1 MAGHNLM
8 EEKFEEIK
16 VFGSPALLSGQ
27 RFDHGSVPE
36 GLYIYEVRHS
46 ASRWD
51 EPVQVAK
58 CVVNNFMGTLVTR
71 TPFVLQEDGCL
82 GTVSADWDFEYGT
95 NLTVMG
101 FMDRYPPEPYSHKVK
116 ENYIGITKPETLMV
130 WASFARPGLEIS
142 EEQAGLVLN
151 FMEHQGYTL
160 SVSGRQMARTDI
172 TDGKTIP
179 YSLDDVI
186 SNVYEW
192 NYEMVHGRADGIA
205 GLENDCLLLG
215 GLFAQTV
222 YGKECLALAE
232 SIVPCRKSFK
242 QEKNIIPGTGPAG
255 TALNNETYFTPVK
268 KQGRAR

>member
-8 EEKFEEIK
+8 EEEFEEIK

-27 RFDHGSVPE
+27 RFDHSSVPE

-71 TPFVLQEDGCL
+71 TPLDLQEDGCL

-95 NLTVMG
+95 NLKVMG
-101 FMDRYPPEPYSHKVK
+101 FMDRYPQEPYSHKVK
-116 ENYIGITKPETLMV
+116 ENYIGITRPETLMV
-130 WASFARPGLEIS
+130 WASLARPGLEIS

-179 YSLDDVI
+179 CCFDDVT
-186 SNVYEW
+186 STVYEW
-192 NYEMVHGRADGIA
+192 NYEMEHGQADSRA
-205 GLENDCLLLG
+205 GLGNDFLLLG
-215 GLFAQTV
+215 RLFAQTA
-222 YGKECLALAE
+222 YGKECNKLAAG
-232 SIVPCRKSFK
+232 IVSDRKSYRQK
-242 QEKNIIPGTGPAG
+242 NNVVQETGPAVTG
-255 TALNNETYFTPVK
+255 LNETYITPAK

>member
-71 TPFVLQEDGCL
+71 TPFALQEDGCL

-130 WASFARPGLEIS
+130 WASLARPGLEIS

-160 SVSGRQMARTDI
+160 SVSGRQMARADI

-179 YSLDDVI
+179 CSFDDVT
-186 SNVYEW
+186 STVYEW
-192 NYEMVHGRADGIA
+192 NYEMEHGQADSRADLG
-205 GLENDCLLLG
+205 NNFLLLG
-215 GLFAQTV
+215 RLFAQTV

-232 SIVPCRKSFK
+232 SIVSCRKSFK
-242 QEKNIIPGTGPAG
+242 QEKNIISGTEPAG
-255 TALNNETYFTPVK
+255 TALNDETYVTPVK

>member
-8 EEKFEEIK
+8 EEEFEEIK
-16 VFGSPALLSGQ
+16 IFGRPALLSGQ
-27 RFDHGSVPE
+27 RFSHDSVPE
-36 GLYIYEVRHS
+36 GLYIYEVRHNGNS
-46 ASRWD
+46 WD
-51 EPVQVAK
+51 EPVQVAR
-58 CVVNNFMGTLVTR
+58 CVINNFMGTLVTR
-71 TPFVLQEDGCL
+71 TPLALHEDGCL
-82 GTVSADWDFEYGT
+82 GTVSADWDFEYGA
-95 NLTVMG
+95 NLTAG
-101 FMDRYPPEPYSHKVK
+101 EFMDRYPPEPYSHEVK
-116 ENYIGITKPETLMV
+116 GSYIGITKPETLMV
-130 WASFARPGLEIS
+130 WAGVSRPGFEIS
-142 EEQAGLVLN
+142 EKQAGLVLKC
-151 FMEHQGYTL
+151 MEYQGYTL
-160 SVSGRQMARTDI
+160 SVSGGQMARADI

-232 SIVPCRKSFK
+232 SIVSCRKSFK

-255 TALNNETYFTPVK
+255 TALNNETYVTPVK

>member
-46 ASRWD
+46 GNSWD
-51 EPVQVAK
+51 EPVQVSV

-71 TPFVLQEDGCL
+71 TPLALHEDGCL
-82 GTVSADWDFEYGT
+82 GTVSADWDFEYGA
-95 NLTVMG
+95 NLTAG
-101 FMDRYPPEPYSHKVK
+101 EFMDRYPPEPYSHKVK

-130 WASFARPGLEIS
+130 WASLARPGLEIS

-160 SVSGRQMARTDI
+160 SVSGRQTAGQTWEI
-172 TDGKTIP
+172 T
-179 YSLDDVI
+179 SCFL
-186 SNVYEW
+186 
-192 NYEMVHGRADGIA
+192 A
-205 GLENDCLLLG
+205 GCLHRR
-215 GLFAQTV
+215 
-222 YGKECLALAE
+222 YM
-232 SIVPCRKSFK
+232 
-242 QEKNIIPGTGPAG
+242 EKNVINLQWALCQTGKVPGRKTM
-255 TALNNETYFTPVK
+255 
-268 KQGRAR
+268 